1 MGRVLLSGLPHER
14 IDPILDAS
22 PLTQRT
28 PRTLTDKAQIKQAI
42 AQMREQGWSIVD
54 QELEAGLI
62 SMSAPIRDR
71 QQRII
76 AAMNISGNAQRQSA
90 IQMTQSCL
98 APLLDAAQGVSEL
111 IARRG

>member
-42 AQMREQGWSIVD
+42 AQVRE
-54 QELEAGLI
+54 
-62 SMSAPIRDR
+62 
-71 QQRII
+71 
-76 AAMNISGNAQRQSA
+76 
-90 IQMTQSCL
+90 
-98 APLLDAAQGVSEL
+98 
-111 IARRG
+111 